1 MYPRSPGKYQ
11 NGAGLPIAIFVITV
25 LSLLVFGMAQ
35 LQQQSG
41 ESLSLQIQSQ
51 RAFFAAESG
60 AQVGVTDVLYEGRAC
75 PASGSNWT
83 VAFTKQ
89 ALAGCEARLRCS
101 QEDASAVNGSGG
113 DTLYTLMSEGR
124 CGSGR
129 ESARRVVEVR
139 VR

>member
-60 AQVGVTDVLYEGRAC
+60 AQVGVTDVLYEGRVC
-75 PASGSNWT
+75 PASGSSWT
-83 VAFTKQ
+83 IAFTKQ
-89 ALAGCEARLRCS
+89 ALSGCEARLQCS
-101 QEDASAVNGSGG
+101 QEDATAVNGNGG
-113 DTLYTLMSEGR
+113 DRLYTILSEGR
-124 CGSGR
+124 CGMGQ
-129 ESARRVVEVR
+129 EAARRVVEVR